1 MTKRTESRGK
11 RKHEPWQGAT
21 RALLLGCLAELY
33 LLLIHKCYI
42 YGTLDQVLSWYSYLK
57 VSVWLGLAAAV
68 LGGVLVYVC
77 RKTRGWKRAAAW
89 MLLELGAFVAVTG
102 WLVSR
107 YYASPITLLAVA
119 VPAAALMAMLWYL
132 YDRECAWGL
141 IVLGLDLAVLW
152 ICRKGMGNFLWE
164 KRVLVGAVI
173 FLICLAVLAFLTAKL
188 AKSRGMLGK
197 LRLLGENFDTMPI
210 YAACGVSAVTTV
222 LALVSSVA
230 AYYCIYI
237 VAVLLFALAV
247 YYAIRQ
253 L

>member
-1 MTKRTESRGK
+1 MTKKTESRGK